1 MMMLGR
7 RQLPVA
13 SPVTLPSLA
22 GAVWPAL
29 AQRAVPL
36 ATLAAALRERFEAR
50 QVALTD
56 SGTSALVLALRL
68 SCGRG
73 GTVAYPG
80 YACVDLAAAAR
91 YAGVRVRLYDVDP
104 VTLSPDLASLE
115 GALRRG
121 VDAVVV
127 ASLYG
132 FPPDMPAVAELASR
146 YCVAVIEDAAQG
158 AGATLHGR
166 PLGAFGMLSVLSFG
180 RGKGLSGG
188 RGGALLSHDARFDD
202 HVAHLSRE
210 IGRPRSGWRE
220 LAAVGAQWALG
231 RPALYGIPSAIPGLR
246 LGEMVY
252 HPAHEPH
259 SLSSAA
265 AALVTR
271 ALWRAPREL
280 AVRRRNATAL
290 AVAAE
295 EGADVRAPRPI
306 PGAVAGYLR
315 FPVVDQGARAERQD
329 LGILRGYPRTLHE
342 QEELRPTLMSS
353 EPPTP
358 GAVEL
363 RRGLFTLPTHS
374 MLSREDIERLGEWLR
389 VPTRM
394 LIPPARPV
402 RGVED
407 TCPSA

>member
-1 MMMLGR
+1 MMLGR

-13 SPVTLPSLA
+13 SPVSFPSLA

-29 AQRAVPL
+29 ALRAAPL
-36 ATLAAALRERFEAR
+36 AALAAELRGHFQAR
-50 QVALTD
+50 QLALTD

-68 SCGRG
+68 ACGRG
-73 GTVAYPG
+73 GTVAFPG

-91 YAGVRVRLYDVDP
+91 YADVRVRLYDLDP
-104 VTLSPDLASLE
+104 ETLSPDLASLE

-127 ASLYG
+127 APLYG
-132 FPPDMPAVAELASR
+132 FPQDMPAVAELASR
-146 YCVAVIEDAAQG
+146 YCVTVIEDAAQG

-166 PLGAFGMLSVLSFG
+166 PVGSFGMLTVLSFG

-188 RGGALLSHDARFDD
+188 RGGALLSRDARFDD
-202 HVAHLSRE
+202 RVAHLGRE
-210 IGRPRSGWRE
+210 IGRPRPGWRE
-220 LAAVGAQWALG
+220 LATVGAQWALG

-252 HPAHEPH
+252 HPAHEPR
-259 SLSSAA
+259 SLTAA
-265 AALVTR
+265 SAALVTR
-271 ALWRAPREL
+271 ALARAPREL
-280 AVRRRNATAL
+280 SVRRRTAAAL
-290 AVAAE
+290 AMAAE

-306 PGAVAGYLR
+306 EGAVAGYLR
-315 FPVVDQGARAERQD
+315 FPVVDSGGRSERHD

-342 QEELRPTLMSS
+342 QDELRPVLLPG
-353 EPPTP
+353 EPETP

-374 MLSREDIERLGEWLR
+374 MLSRDDIERLGEWLR
-389 VPTRM
+389 VPIKM
-394 LIPPARPV
+394 LIPGARPR
-402 RGVED
+402 RGAED
-407 TCPSA
+407 TCPSM